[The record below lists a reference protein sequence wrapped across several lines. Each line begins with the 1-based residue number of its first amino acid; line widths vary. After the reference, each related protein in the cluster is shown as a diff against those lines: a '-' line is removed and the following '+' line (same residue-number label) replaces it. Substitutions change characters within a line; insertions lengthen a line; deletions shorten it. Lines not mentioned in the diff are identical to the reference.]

1 MNANVSVAETQV
13 VIDRVLDAP
22 VDAIWR
28 VLSTPALHAAADASE
43 MVRGA
48 RQLRPVFGVGDTFE
62 MDMQRGETEADRYT
76 VINTVVAYAPRRTI
90 AWEVGAPG
98 RRLGWTWRY
107 DLRPVGKVGT
117 RTAVR
122 LTYDWADADPEAL
135 ASIGRPMPAIPPP
148 ILVRGM
154 ELLEVEAALL
164 ETDDDAATPPEAVGS
179 QAQADGLVGSEAHE
193 S

>member
-1 MNANVSVAETQV
+1 MSANVSVAETQV

-22 VDAIWR
+22 VEAVWR

-48 RQLRPVFGVGDTFE
+48 RQLRPVVGLGDTFE
-62 MDMQRGETEADRYT
+62 MDMQRGPEESDRYVVVNT
-76 VINTVVAYAPRRTI
+76 VIAFEPRRTI
-90 AWEVGAPG
+90 AWEVNTAE

-107 DLRPVGKVGT
+107 DLRPVGEVGT

-122 LTYDWADADPEAL
+122 LTYDWAEADPEAL
-135 ASIGRPMPAIPPP
+135 ASIGRPMPAIAPPL
-148 ILVRGM
+148 LVRGM

-164 ETDDDAATPPEAVGS
+164 EPADDLATSSEVVGS
-179 QAQADGLVGSEAHE
+179 QPPAAGLVGSEAPE
-193 S
+193 R

>member
-1 MNANVSVAETQV
+1 MSTNVSVETTQV
-13 VIDRVLDAP
+13 VIDTVIDAP
-22 VDAIWR
+22 VDALWR
-28 VLSTPALHAAADASE
+28 VLSTPALHAAADASG
-43 MVRGA
+43 MLRGA
-48 RQLRPVFGVGDTFE
+48 RDSEPVAGLGDSFE

-76 VINTVVAYAPRRTI
+76 VVNTVVAYAPRRTI

-107 DLRPVGKVGT
+107 DLTPLGAVGT

-135 ASIGRPMPAIPPP
+135 DSIGVPMPAIAPPV
-148 ILVRGM
+148 LVRGL

-164 ETDDDAATPPEAVGS
+164 ATAEDVASSESLAVAKAPER
-179 QAQADGLVGSEAHE
+179 
-193 S
+193 